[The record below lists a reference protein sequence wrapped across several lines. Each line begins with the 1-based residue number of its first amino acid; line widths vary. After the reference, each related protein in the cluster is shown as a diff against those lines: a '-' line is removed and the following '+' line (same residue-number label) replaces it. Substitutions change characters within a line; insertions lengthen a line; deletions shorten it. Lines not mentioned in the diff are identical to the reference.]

1 MEKAT
6 RQHTKEHNRN
16 LVLKYIFQHESI
28 SRAEIARITRLTA
41 TTVSDIVA
49 DLIEVGLVSEIG
61 VGRSIGGKNPIL
73 LNLVEDAKWLISLDL
88 AHNQFR
94 GAVVNLRGKIQQ
106 SVTLPV
112 NDRTGDEALALVFE
126 ILDQLIPSA
135 SQPLLGIGVG
145 APGLINT
152 SEGLI
157 VHSVNLNWVNLP
169 LTPLL
174 KKRYHLPVYILN
186 DSQAAAIGEY
196 TYGKDHQADE
206 DLIVINVRHGIG
218 AGIVINGLLFQGD
231 GGSAGEIGHIVV
243 VPEGG
248 VLCRCGKKGCLETV
262 ASAQALI
269 KRVRSLLGQYPDS
282 PLAQV
287 PHEINLET
295 IEQAF
300 KSDDP
305 LACQAVLETA
315 HYIGFAV
322 SNLVGILNIQ
332 KIVLAGDMTRFGQ
345 PWLDEIR
352 TTMSHTSLA
361 EVAQNTRIEIGQFS
375 ENGIILG
382 ASAIMVNNYSL
393 LFNH

>member
-16 LVLKYIFQHESI
+16 LVLKNIFQRESI

-49 DLIEVGLVSEIG
+49 DLIEEGLVSEIG
-61 VGRSIGGKNPIL
+61 VGPSIGGKNPIL
-73 LNLVEDAKWLISLDL
+73 LNLVEDSKWLVSLDL

-106 SVTLPV
+106 LATLPV
-112 NDRTGDEALALVFE
+112 NDRTGDEALALVYE
-126 ILDQLIPSA
+126 ILDQLIQNIN
-135 SQPLLGIGVG
+135 QPLLGIGVG

-152 SEGLI
+152 AEGLI
-157 VHSVNLNWVNLP
+157 VHSVNLNWVDLP
-169 LTPLL
+169 LTSLL
-174 KKRYHLPVYILN
+174 KKRYHLPVYVLN

-218 AGIVINGLLFQGD
+218 AGIVINGVLFQGD
-231 GGSAGEIGHIVV
+231 GGSAGEIGHLVV

-248 VLCRCGKKGCLETV
+248 VQCRCGKKGCLETV

-269 KRVRSLLGQYPDS
+269 KRVRSLVSQYPGS
-282 PLAQV
+282 QLAQN
-287 PHEINLET
+287 PQRINLET

-300 KSDDP
+300 INNDP
-305 LACQAVLETA
+305 LACQTVLETA
-315 HYIGFAV
+315 NYIGMAI
-322 SNLVGILNIQ
+322 SSLVGILNIQ
-332 KIVLAGDMTRFGQ
+332 KIILTGDMTRFGQ
-345 PWLDEIR
+345 PWLDEIKKV
-352 TTMSHTSLA
+352 MSNTSLPEA
-361 EVAQNTRIEIGQFS
+361 AQNTRVEIGQFS

-382 ASAIMVNNYSL
+382 ASAIITNNYSL